1 MSSLSIPMAVVALP
15 WDGPVAGMP
24 VSQSPTTLFQLLPMH
39 SHMPEF
45 ATAWSKENLNGAQG
59 SSPLTWP
66 LVKLVTGLVLPST
79 GGKGVQV
86 REALGLSWQPPR
98 FRVDQLD
105 SETARWV
112 TVAAWAEEQR
122 LEWSG
127 VRPAT
132 RVEEGCEWCT
142 CQNGEWQEGEAAWRR
157 EAWVTAMATAAGVGT
172 LASLAVL
179 VFLLAQCGQV
189 LEGSQAT
196 TYALLGATVL
206 LFASVRST
214 PSLFS
219 GYLTNDLAGG
229 PLLPPPRRAD
239 VPTEVDCTSRGL
251 HSPPGDYPCQ
261 GSSLGHC

>member
-24 VSQSPTTLFQLLPMH
+24 VSQSPTTLLQLLPMH

-105 SETARWV
+105 SETAGWV
-112 TVAAWAEEQR
+112 TVASWAEEQR

-127 VRPAT
+127 GKPAT
-132 RVEEGCEWCT
+132 RIEEGCEWCT

-206 LFASVRST
+206 LFASVQST
-214 PSLFS
+214 SSLFS

-239 VPTEVDCTSRGL
+239 VPTEVDRTSRSL
-251 HSPPGDYPCQ
+251 HSPPGDHPCQ
-261 GSSLGHC
+261 GSSPGHC